1 MKKIERNYLK
11 DLLYGVCVG
20 DALGVPV
27 EFESREYLKTNP
39 VTKMTLGG
47 VHDQGIGVWS
57 DDSSL
62 TFCLAETIIEG
73 YDIHNLANKFIKW
86 KNEGYWTA
94 TGEVFD
100 IGNTTRQSIINLRK
114 GIYPTLAGGA
124 NEIDNGNGSLMRIL
138 PLVILLKDLPIEKRF
153 DLVKE
158 VSSITHAHNRSV
170 ISCFYYLE
178 FALQLMEGKDKFEI
192 YENLKISVSN
202 FLNSNE
208 ICSNE
213 LIHFDRLLNGNINEL
228 DEDAI
233 QSGGYVIQTLEASIW
248 CLLTSDSYE
257 VSVLKAVNLGGDTD
271 TTGAV
276 TGGLAGLM
284 YGFKSIPKLWV
295 ASIRKPNEIN
305 KLIHSYH
312 QQVNSL
318 SGKMTVRYNITTRDF
333 IEENGDFIDGS
344 AVLFDSLPHKLDA
357 VLHLTNE
364 EGVNSISLNFN
375 YPNYPN
381 AGFVSC
387 KLETEITCSNEHFYF
402 LLDFNDFIFI
412 NENEALLK
420 GTLAVNLFDSEDVD
434 NFRYELLIQQDNCKK
449 IILNST
455 IIPFCRFEEE
465 DEELEN

>member
-1 MKKIERNYLK
+1 MNTIKINYLK
-11 DLLYGVCVG
+11 DLLYGVSVG

-62 TFCLAETIIEG
+62 TFCLVEAIVEG
-73 YDIHNLANKFIKW
+73 YDIHRLANKFIKW

-100 IGNTTRQSIINLRK
+100 IGNTTRQSIINLSK
-114 GIYPTLAGGA
+114 GIHPTLAGGLD
-124 NEIDNGNGSLMRIL
+124 EIDNGNGSLMRIL
-138 PLVILLKDLPIEKRF
+138 PLVILLKDLSKENRF
-153 DLVKE
+153 NLVKE
-158 VSSITHAHNRSV
+158 VSSITHAHNRSI

-178 FALQLMEGKDKFEI
+178 FALQIMEGKDKFEI
-192 YENLKISVSN
+192 YENLKISVSE

-208 ICSNE
+208 IYSDE
-213 LIHFDRLLNGNINEL
+213 LIHFDRLLNGNIYEL
-228 DEDAI
+228 EEELI

-271 TTGAV
+271 TSGAV
-276 TGGLAGLM
+276 SGGLAGLM

-295 ASIRKPNEIN
+295 ASIRKINEIN

-318 SGKMTVRYNITTRDF
+318 LGKMTVHYNITTRDF

-344 AVLFDSLPHKLDA
+344 AVLFDSLPYELDA

-364 EGVNSISLNFN
+364 DGVNRISLNFN

-381 AGFVSC
+381 EGFVSC
-387 KLETEITCSNEHFYF
+387 ELESEITCSNETFNF
-402 LLDFNDFIFI
+402 LFGFDEFIFI
-412 NENEALLK
+412 NKNEALLK

-434 NFRYELLIQQDNCKK
+434 CFRYELLIQQDNCQE

-455 IIPFCRFEEE
+455 ITPNCYFFD
-465 DEELEN
+465 DEE

>member
-1 MKKIERNYLK
+1 MDRIERNYLK

-39 VTKMTLGG
+39 ITKMTLGG

-62 TFCLAETIIEG
+62 TFCLAESIIEG

-100 IGNTTRQSIINLRK
+100 IGNTTRQSIINLSK
-114 GIYPTLAGGA
+114 EIHPTLAGGV
-124 NEIDNGNGSLMRIL
+124 NEIDNGNGSFMRIL
-138 PLVILLKDLPIEKRF
+138 PLVILLKDLSKENRF
-153 DLVKE
+153 NLVKE

-178 FALQLMEGKDKFEI
+178 FALQIIEGKDKFEI
-192 YENLKISVSN
+192 YENLKISISN
-202 FLNSNE
+202 FLNSNK
-208 ICSNE
+208 IYSDE
-213 LIHFDRLLNGNINEL
+213 LIHFDRLLNRNIYEL
-228 DEDAI
+228 EENAI
-233 QSGGYVIQTLEASIW
+233 QSGGYVIQTLEASFW
-248 CLLTSDSYE
+248 CLLTSDNYE
-257 VSVLKAVNLGGDTD
+257 EAVIKAVNLGGDTD

-305 KLIHSYH
+305 KLIHSHH

-318 SGKMTVRYNITTRDF
+318 RGKMIVHYNITTLDYT
-333 IEENGDFIDGS
+333 EENGVFKDDS
-344 AVLFDSLPHKLDA
+344 AILFDSVPHELEA

-364 EGVNSISLNFN
+364 DGVNSISLNFN
-375 YPNYPN
+375 YPKYPN
-381 AGFVSC
+381 EGFVSC
-387 KLETEITCSNEHFYF
+387 ELESEITCSNETFNF
-402 LLDFNDFIFI
+402 LFDFNEFVFI
-412 NENEALLK
+412 NENEAILK
-420 GTLAVNLFDSEDVD
+420 GTLAINLFDSEDVD
-434 NFRYELLIQQDNCKK
+434 NFKYELIIQQDNCKE

-455 IIPFCRFEEE
+455 INPICNFFDDEEE
-465 DEELEN
+465 